1 MSQQVLAQ
9 EDFFMYVP
17 ALDALRESALM
28 SNQGMDHQLER
39 NLGSLNTE
47 EWVKIPLD
55 ESLVVYAHMWDEKQ

>member
-9 EDFFMYVP
+9 EDFFMYIP
-17 ALDALRESALM
+17 ALDALREPALM
-28 SNQGMDHQLER
+28 TSLGADHQLER
-39 NLGSLNTE
+39 NQCSLNTE